1 MKHQQF
7 DDTTLDAAWK
17 QVERNIRFSGLKS
30 PAPGF
35 NRRWQARLV
44 KHKDTTKRKEVWLLV
59 GISFIV
65 ALGFLGFL
73 SLQMIPSLPSQDGF
87 LSFFVNLFANII
99 VFVNM
104 IGSIIETFYRTL
116 PRVLPISLQV
126 SVIGSLFMLFILW
139 VSVMRRYVQNQGVQA

>member
-7 DDTTLDAAWK
+7 DDTTLDAAWI
-17 QVERNIRFSGLKS
+17 QVERSIRSSGLKS

-35 NRRWQARLV
+35 NQRWQARLV
-44 KHKDTTKRKEVWLLV
+44 KHKDATRRKEVWLLV
-59 GISFIV
+59 GISLIV
-65 ALGFLGFL
+65 ALGFLVFL
-73 SLQMIPSLPSQDGF
+73 SLQMIPFFSSQDGF

-104 IGSIIETFYRTL
+104 IGSIFETLSRTL
-116 PRVLPISLQV
+116 PRILPISLQV

-139 VSVMRRYVQNQGVQA
+139 VSMMRRYVQNQGVQV

>member
-7 DDTTLDAAWK
+7 DDTTLDTAWK
-17 QVERNIRFSGLKS
+17 QVERNIRSSGLKS

-35 NRRWQARLV
+35 NQRWQARLA
-44 KHKDTTKRKEVWLLV
+44 KHKDATKRKEVWLMV
-59 GISFIV
+59 GVSLIV

-73 SLQMIPSLPSQDGF
+73 SLQTIPSLSRQDGF
-87 LSFFVNLFANII
+87 LSFFVNLFANMI

-104 IGSIIETFYRTL
+104 IGSIFETLFRTL
-116 PRVLPISLQV
+116 PRVLPISFQV

-139 VSVMRRYVQNQGVQA
+139 VSMMRRYVQNQGVQV